1 MSAAEEEYPSSAVF
15 FMNKCYFIG
24 NRMLYFAKTYID

>member
-1 MSAAEEEYPSSAVF
+1 MSAAEEEMLFFCSF
-15 FMNKCYFIG
+15 FMNKCYFLV